1 MFPAFF
7 STSEVLVFL
16 ELIKTWEYHLKEV
29 LVTGETTEQ
38 GACPTAAV
46 RGWPGRC
53 VRQSSLRGK
62 AGRGGGRG
70 PQDSGPLLCLPKQL
84 DLGVGGSLWEKR
96 QGCHQG
102 GAERSGEAGASPVI
116 QKVHPGAGTWEFPKP
131 PVQTERSAQPCLN
144 PTVFLPFQG
153 SPHYSKARLS
163 RTTPGCSSDYSGA
176 RKRGP
181 ASQGSS
187 VFPTTSQTQGGRSH
201 DPIGPLCDT
210 TATFIRTCW
219 GSPALSCSLPET
231 GEKDC

>member
-1 MFPAFF
+1 MREAEQPAR
-7 STSEVLVFL
+7 E
-16 ELIKTWEYHLKEV
+16 
-29 LVTGETTEQ
+29 G
-38 GACPTAAV
+38 GA
-46 RGWPGRC
+46 
-53 VRQSSLRGK
+53 
-62 AGRGGGRG
+62 GGGRG

-84 DLGVGGSLWEKR
+84 DLGVGGSLREKR